1 MKKRLFQRRTLLPLI
16 LLFALALGLVCTAP
30 HQGGVDQAQALDPGL
45 LPPGFEPPIGKYL
58 LASSWEPAKNATE
71 VPLDANVR
79 VSFNLK
85 LEAITINDGTFHLK
99 KQGATLKVAAAT
111 SYTYNAV
118 LGINRA
124 TLNPVANLEPGTT
137 YVAYLVNPIVSE
149 AAGLHLFNE
158 GSWSFTTITW
168 PQVKMHGPA
177 TGATDVPVDEQV
189 QVVFDHDMDWSTVN
203 SSSFFLQESGGGL
216 KTATLAKSSDKRTVT
231 LTPQNPLDENTTY
244 IVTVTTAVKA
254 ENGLFMQA
262 PVTWTFTTAASTP
275 HVTTKIPAN
284 GTAGVPVGQVIAA
297 TFDTDM
303 DPATLTSATFYIK
316 KSGGTPLPAVV
327 DYSAATRT
335 ATLDPVAGLEPGE
348 TYEVRLT
355 TAVESGAGTPLASA
369 VEWSFTTAGEAPS
382 VITKVPAAGATSV
395 PVGQTI
401 AATFDKNMDAS
412 TLTGAT
418 FYVQKSGG
426 SPLPAT
432 VAYSSGTR
440 TATLDPAADLEAGA
454 TYEVTLTTAVEG
466 ADGQTL
472 AGAPITWSFSTAPG
486 GGGGGSSFTDVIP
499 GVTPYATAIVALA
512 DEGIISGYTDGTF
525 GPDNPVFRKHFA
537 KMIVGVMGL
546 PVSEADWSDSSK
558 PFTDCGAD
566 DLADIYPHDYIAVA
580 KANGLTAGKTAT
592 TFAPNDHITRQQLVT
607 MVARAAGLSEPP
619 ASFTPSF
626 GASQFY
632 PDEHYLNA
640 RKLAYAGLLDGLA
653 GVGPSYDF
661 FAPASRG
668 ECAQLL
674 YNLLLLVTS

>member
-1 MKKRLFQRRTLLPLI
+1 MKKRLFQRKTPLI
-16 LLFALALGLVCTAP
+16 VLLLAVALGL
-30 HQGGVDQAQALDPGL
+30 
-45 LPPGFEPPIGKYL
+45 L
-58 LASSWEPAKNATE
+58 LAGVYQAPENSATAATPPPWEPGPVIPGDLPFDPALGLRASDFSPAPDATE
-71 VPLDANVR
+71 V
-79 VSFNLK
+79 
-85 LEAITINDGTFHLK
+85 
-99 KQGATLKVAAAT
+99 
-111 SYTYNAV
+111 
-118 LGINRA
+118 
-124 TLNPVANLEPGTT
+124 TLNPVISVKMNMGIDESTLTAGFKIRKTTSLGYLSCARHFYSSTRLATLDPLSSLEPGST
-137 YVAYLVNPIVSE
+137 YEVTLTNAIETPGGLNLLNPQ
-149 AAGLHLFNE
+149 
-158 GSWSFTTITW
+158 SWRFHTITW
-168 PQVKMHGPA
+168 PEVQSHTPPA
-177 TGATDVPVDEQV
+177 GAIDVPVDSNV
-189 QVVFDHDMDWSTVN
+189 QIVFDKEVKWSTVD
-203 SSSFFLQESGGGL
+203 SDSVYIQKSGGSKIYCTMSKGFDNQTLGL
-216 KTATLAKSSDKRTVT
+216 KPSPALQPA
-231 LTPQNPLDENTTY
+231 TTY

-254 ENGLFMQA
+254 ENGLFMQSPA
-262 PVTWTFTTAASTP
+262 TWSFTTTAVTP
-275 HVTTKIPAN
+275 HVISTVPTDGAS
-284 GTAGVPVGQVIAA
+284 GVPVTQVISAV
-297 TFDTDM
+297 FDRAM
-303 DPATLTSATFYIK
+303 DPTTLTSATFYVNRL
-316 KSGGTPLPAVV
+316 GGTPLPATVA
-327 DYSAATRT
+327 YSAATYT
-335 ATLDPVAGLEPGE
+335 ATLDPLADLEAGA
-348 TYEVRLT
+348 TYEVTLT
-355 TAVESGAGTPLASA
+355 TAVESEADTPLASA

-382 VITKVPAAGATSV
+382 VITKVPAAGASSV

-426 SPLPAT
+426 SPLPGT

-454 TYEVTLTTAVEG
+454 TYEVTLTSAVEG

-472 AGAPITWSFSTAPG
+472 SGAPVTWSFTTASE
-486 GGGGGSSFTDVIP
+486 GGGGSSFTDVIP
-499 GVTPYATAIVALA
+499 GETPYAAAIIALA

-525 GPDNPVFRKHFA
+525 GPGNPVFRKHFA

-566 DLADIYPHDYIAVA
+566 NLADIYPHDYIAVA